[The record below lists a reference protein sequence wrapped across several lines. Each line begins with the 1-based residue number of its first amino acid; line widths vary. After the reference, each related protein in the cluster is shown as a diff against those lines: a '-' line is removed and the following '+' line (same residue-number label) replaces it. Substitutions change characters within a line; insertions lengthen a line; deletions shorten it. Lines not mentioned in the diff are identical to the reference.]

1 MPSPG
6 GGCGRVGGEVVQ
18 LAGVSSLQ
26 GRREP
31 AAAVVAV
38 HCLLGR
44 VEAAEFFSAP
54 GAQLAEEAEEVTG
67 RCAVRLEGERREGE
81 AVRRAQPALSG
92 SGCEVDLEPRK
103 LARVGG
109 VGGSTVNVVF

>member
-1 MPSPG
+1 M
-6 GGCGRVGGEVVQ
+6 VQ

-44 VEAAEFFSAP
+44 VEAAEFSAP
-54 GAQLAEEAEEVTG
+54 GAQLAEEVEEVTG

-81 AVRRAQPALSG
+81 AVRRTQPALSRG
-92 SGCEVDLEPRK
+92 GCEVDLEPRK